1 MVDRFERAA
10 GRRDGDFVPDHDQL
24 ESDLARRIE
33 PQQTV
38 DLAVHESRQHA
49 RGEPEAAGDGEE
61 VSEHR
66 PGVPEEVAVGARL
79 VLPGV
84 APVDPGEQD
93 GRGAARDRVVA
104 GSRRERL
111 ANVAGAQAA
120 KGKVAGTEVI
130 QARVEPRDLTN
141 SHIHLGLVERADRK
155 STRLN
160 SSHVKISYAVFCLK
174 KKKKRFNDFI
184 FKKKKKKK
192 THKI

>member
-1 MVDRFERAA
+1 MIDRLERAA
-10 GRRDGDFVPDHDQL
+10 GGRDRGFAANHDQL
-24 ESDLARRIE
+24 ERDLASRVE

-49 RGEPEAAGDGEE
+49 RGELEAAGDGEE
-61 VSEHR
+61 VGEHR

-93 GRGAARDRVVA
+93 GRGAARERVVA

-120 KGKVAGTEVI
+120 KGKVTGREVI
-130 QARVEPRDLTN
+130 EARVEPRDLT
-141 SHIHLGLVERADRK
+141 SRYIHLGLVERGRRGRGAEEDL
-155 STRLN
+155 SPTRGGLLPG
-160 SSHVKISYAVFCLK
+160 HAARGVAE
-174 KKKKRFNDFI
+174 
-184 FKKKKKKK
+184 
-192 THKI
+192 